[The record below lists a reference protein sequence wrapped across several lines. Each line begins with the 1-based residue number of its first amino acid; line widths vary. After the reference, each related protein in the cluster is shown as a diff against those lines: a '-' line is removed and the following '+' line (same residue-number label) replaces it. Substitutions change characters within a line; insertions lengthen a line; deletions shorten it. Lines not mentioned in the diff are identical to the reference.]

1 MLGVE
6 GNRDNLV
13 LDISPSKPKLGGTG
27 ALEKE
32 IHKGSGKGPDE
43 KLSPA
48 SHQQVKSQE
57 VAGGRPATAA
67 EHGR

>member
-6 GNRDNLV
+6 GNRNNLV

-27 ALEKE
+27 ALKKE
-32 IHKGSGKGPDE
+32 IHKGAEKGPDE

-48 SHQQVKSQE
+48 TYRQVKSQE
-57 VAGGRPATAA
+57 VRDREAGGR
-67 EHGR
+67 